1 MAGWGTDRGLPP
13 NLPNDPHLDKEVKM
27 DDMTVEKTET
37 GVRYAPGAR
46 HIRLE
51 DLPEPI
57 PGEFNKEKFA
67 ELLRVMKNDRSV
79 REFALETDLSD
90 SFISK
95 AINGYIDKSPS
106 RRTLLKLLCA
116 GTCDLVN
123 RRELV
128 LAAGYP
134 ADKLDWDNLIWENDE
149 EKQKFSTAE
158 SIARYYGGNHFL
170 ACGRL
175 MKVLA
180 EHGVTGD
187 MSSYFYRENGYFE
200 IKDETTGQV
209 YVGINVYNSADE
221 EKESAVWSMVFSL
234 ALTFNK
240 VAMSEGAKDKVVIIM
255 TNDER
260 IFDGCHGIGF
270 NEGPKATVVVLT
282 DSFQGFRKEDVLSGS
297 SPISLLD

>member
-1 MAGWGTDRGLPP
+1 
-13 NLPNDPHLDKEVKM
+13 M
-27 DDMTVEKTET
+27 DNMTVEKTDT
-37 GVRYAPGAR
+37 GVRNAPGVQ

-57 PGEFNKEKFA
+57 VKELNKEEFA
-67 ELLRVMKNDRSV
+67 DVMRRMKGDRSV
-79 REFALETDLSD
+79 REFALDTDLSD

-95 AINGYIDKSPS
+95 AINGYIEKPPS
-106 RRTLLKLLCA
+106 RRTLLKLLSA
-116 GTCDLVN
+116 KPSDSVS

-128 LAAGYP
+128 QAAGYP
-134 ADKLDWDNLIWENDE
+134 ADRLDWDNLIWDNDE
-149 EKQKFSTAE
+149 EKQKVSTAE
-158 SIARYYGGNHFL
+158 SIARFYGGNHFL

-175 MKVLA
+175 MKALA

-200 IKDETTGQV
+200 IKDEKTGQV

-221 EKESAVWSMVFSL
+221 TKDNAVWSMVFSL

-240 VAMSEGAKDKVVIIM
+240 VATSKGAEDKVVFIM

-260 IFDGCHGIGF
+260 IFEGCHSISF
-270 NEGPKATVVVLT
+270 DEVPKATVVVLS

>member
-1 MAGWGTDRGLPP
+1 
-13 NLPNDPHLDKEVKM
+13 M
-27 DDMTVEKTET
+27 DNMTVEKTDT
-37 GVRYAPGAR
+37 SARNAPGAQY
-46 HIRLE
+46 IRLE
-51 DLPEPI
+51 DLPDPI
-57 PGEFNKEKFA
+57 PGGFNGDDFAKFM
-67 ELLRVMKNDRSV
+67 RGMKGEMSV
-79 REFALETDLSD
+79 REFALDTELSD

-106 RRTLLKLLCA
+106 RRTLLKLLTA
-116 GTCDLVN
+116 KSSGEVD

-128 LAAGYP
+128 RVVGYP
-134 ADKLDWDNLIWENDE
+134 ADQLDWDNLIWKSDE
-149 EKQKFSTAE
+149 EKQPVSTAE
-158 SIARYYGGNHFL
+158 IIARFYGGNHFL

-175 MKVLA
+175 MKALA

-187 MSSYFYRENGYFE
+187 MSSYFYRERGYFE
-200 IKDETTGQV
+200 IRDEKTGQV
-209 YVGINVYNSADE
+209 YVGINVYNSAEE

-240 VAMSEGAKDKVVIIM
+240 VAMSEGAKNKVVIIM

-270 NEGPKATVVVLT
+270 SEGPKATVVVLT
-282 DSFQGFRKEDVLSGS
+282 DSFQGFRKEEVLSGS

>member
-1 MAGWGTDRGLPP
+1 MAGWGNDRILPP
-13 NLPNDPHLDKEVKM
+13 NLPNDPHLDKEVNM
-27 DDMTVEKTET
+27 DNMTVDKTDT
-37 GVRYAPGAR
+37 GVRNMPAAQY
-46 HIRLE
+46 IRLE
-51 DLPEPI
+51 DLPDPI
-57 PGEFNKEKFA
+57 PGAFKKDEFA
-67 ELLRVMKNDRSV
+67 ESLRSMKGSRSV
-79 REFALETDLSD
+79 REFALDSDLSD

-116 GTCDLVN
+116 KSTEPVN

-128 LAAGYP
+128 AAAGYP
-134 ADKLDWDNLIWENDE
+134 AEQLDWDNLVWETDE
-149 EKQKFSTAE
+149 EKQHISTAE
-158 SIARYYGGNHFL
+158 TIARYYGGNHFL

-175 MKVLA
+175 MKALA

-200 IKDETTGQV
+200 IKDEKTGQV
-209 YVGINVYNSADE
+209 YVGINVYNDA
-221 EKESAVWSMVFSL
+221 EKDKENAVWSMVFSM
-234 ALTFNK
+234 ALTLNK

-260 IFDGCHGIGF
+260 IFDGCHNINF
-270 NEGPKATVVVLT
+270 DPIPKATVVVLT
-282 DSFQGFRKEDVLSGS
+282 DDFKGFQKEDVLSGK

>member
-1 MAGWGTDRGLPP
+1 
-13 NLPNDPHLDKEVKM
+13 M
-27 DDMTVEKTET
+27 DNMTVEKTDT
-37 GVRYAPGAR
+37 GVRNAPGAQ

-51 DLPEPI
+51 DLPDPI
-57 PGEFNKEKFA
+57 PSGFNADNFAKFMRGMKGE
-67 ELLRVMKNDRSV
+67 MSV
-79 REFALETDLSD
+79 REFALDTELSD

-106 RRTLLKLLCA
+106 RRTLLKLLTSKSS
-116 GTCDLVN
+116 GTVD

-128 LAAGYP
+128 RVAGYP
-134 ADKLDWDNLIWENDE
+134 ADKLDWDNLIWDNDE
-149 EKQKFSTAE
+149 EKQPVSTAE
-158 SIARYYGGNHFL
+158 TIARFYGGNHFL

-175 MKVLA
+175 MKALA

-187 MSSYFYRENGYFE
+187 MSSYFYRESGYFE
-200 IKDETTGQV
+200 IRDEKTGQV
-209 YVGINVYNSADE
+209 YVGINVYNSAEE
-221 EKESAVWSMVFSL
+221 EKENAVWSMVFSL

-260 IFDGCHGIGF
+260 IYDGCHGIGF
-270 NEGPKATVVVLT
+270 SEGPKATVVVLT
-282 DSFQGFRKEDVLSGS
+282 DSFQGFRKEEVLSGS